1 MTDKKPKKK
10 RVYKDRSNLLSLT
23 ERHIISENH
32 PFFQEC
38 DALCYLS
45 KNLYNATLYSQ
56 RQSFFE
62 GAFDNYYAIN
72 KQFTQE
78 NQSDYR
84 RLPAKVSKH
93 VQMLADAAFKSFF
106 ALLKKKE
113 KGEYDAP
120 VKLPKYLK
128 KDGRQVINYEK
139 GALSIKDLDDTRY
152 IKLSQTNL
160 VVKSAVPKGQITN
173 VRIVPNGNHYSIEVV
188 YDVVKPEITPSFS
201 RVAFADPGMNNL
213 LAITSNVFS
222 PVLYNGRQAK
232 AVNQLYNKEIAN
244 AMSKLPDEQTWS
256 KRAGSITHKR
266 NMRIHDLFHK
276 ITTDVVNYLVENDI
290 DTFIIG
296 YNVGQKQNINLGRKT
311 NQNFVSLPFSKLRA
325 MLFYKCTRV
334 GIHYVETEEAYTSK
348 CSFTDRESIEH
359 HDSYIGRRTKRG
371 LFIDGNGRGINADVN
386 GSLNIGRKYMENMG
400 IYTDDL
406 HDELLNHRHNP
417 KIRTIY
423 V

>member
-1 MTDKKPKKK
+1 MTDNKPKKK
-10 RVYKDRSNLLSLT
+10 RVFKERSHLLSLT

-45 KNLYNATLYSQ
+45 KNLYNATLYTQ

-84 RLPAKVSKH
+84 SLPAKVSKQ
-93 VQMLADAAFKSFF
+93 VQMLADRAFKSFF

-266 NMRIHDLFHK
+266 NMRIHDMFHK

-296 YNVGQKQNINLGRKT
+296 HNVGQKQNINLGRKT
-311 NQNFVSLPFSKLRA
+311 NQNFVSLPFGKLRD
-325 MLFYKCTRV
+325 MLSYKCARA

-359 HDSYIGRRTKRG
+359 HDFYIGKRTKRG
-371 LFIDGNGRGINADVN
+371 LYIDGNGRGINADVN
-386 GSLNIGRKYMENMG
+386 GSLNIGRKYMEAMG

-406 HDELLNHRHNP
+406 HDALLTHRHNP
-417 KIRTIY
+417 KIRTIH

>member
-1 MTDKKPKKK
+1 MWYTKIIKSKGKSGLMTDNKPKKK
-10 RVYKDRSNLLSLT
+10 RVFKDRSNLLSLT

-45 KNLYNATLYSQ
+45 KNLYNATLYTQ

-84 RLPAKVSKH
+84 SLPAKVSKQ

-113 KGEYDAP
+113 KGEYDAL

-160 VVKSAVPKGQITN
+160 VVKSAVPKEQITN
-173 VRIVPNGNHYSIEVV
+173 VRIVPNGNHYNIEVV

-256 KRAGSITHKR
+256 KRAGSIT
-266 NMRIHDLFHK
+266 
-276 ITTDVVNYLVENDI
+276 
-290 DTFIIG
+290 
-296 YNVGQKQNINLGRKT
+296 
-311 NQNFVSLPFSKLRA
+311 
-325 MLFYKCTRV
+325 
-334 GIHYVETEEAYTSK
+334 
-348 CSFTDRESIEH
+348 
-359 HDSYIGRRTKRG
+359 
-371 LFIDGNGRGINADVN
+371 
-386 GSLNIGRKYMENMG
+386 
-400 IYTDDL
+400 
-406 HDELLNHRHNP
+406 
-417 KIRTIY
+417 
-423 V
+423 

>member
-1 MTDKKPKKK
+1 MTDNKPKKK
-10 RVYKDRSNLLSLT
+10 RVFKDRSNLLSLT

-45 KNLYNATLYSQ
+45 KNLYNATLYTQ

-84 RLPAKVSKH
+84 SLPAKVSKQ
-93 VQMLADAAFKSFF
+93 VQMLADRAFKSFF

-266 NMRIHDLFHK
+266 NMRIHDMFHK

-296 YNVGQKQNINLGRKT
+296 HNVGQKQNINLGRKT
-311 NQNFVSLPFSKLRA
+311 NQNFVSLPFGKLRD
-325 MLFYKCTRV
+325 MLSYKCARA

-371 LFIDGNGRGINADVN
+371 LYIDGNGRGINADVN
-386 GSLNIGRKYMENMG
+386 GSLNIGRKYMEAMG

-406 HDELLNHRHNP
+406 HDALLTRRHNP
-417 KIRTIY
+417 KIRTIH

>member
-311 NQNFVSLPFSKLRA
+311 NQNFVSLPFGKLRD
-325 MLFYKCTRV
+325 MLSYKCARV
-334 GIHYVETEEAYTSK
+334 GIQYLETEEAHTSK
-348 CSFTDRESIEH
+348 CSFTDREPIEH

-371 LFIDGNGRGINADVN
+371 LFIDGIGRGINADVN